1 MSERIMGEPCS
12 GVVKN
17 QKERDEKIRKI
28 VWKLEKTAYLC
39 SVKKR
44 RTAKMFTF
52 NCLFN
57 KMNDKLNWNQNQ
69 FQQQQTFIKFA
80 SPIDK

>member
-1 MSERIMGEPCS
+1 M
-12 GVVKN
+12 
-17 QKERDEKIRKI
+17 EKYKLGFGIKKI
-28 VWKLEKTAYLC
+28 LENVWRLEKTAYLC
-39 SVKKR
+39 SVKS

-57 KMNDKLNWNQNQ
+57 KMNDKLNWNNNQ
-69 FQQQQTFIKFA
+69 FQQQHSFIKFA

>member
-1 MSERIMGEPCS
+1 MK
-12 GVVKN
+12 KN
-17 QKERDEKIRKI
+17 RKI
-28 VWKLEKTAYLC
+28 VWRLKNSVYLC
-39 SVKKR
+39 SVKK

-69 FQQQQTFIKFA
+69 FQQQPFIKFA